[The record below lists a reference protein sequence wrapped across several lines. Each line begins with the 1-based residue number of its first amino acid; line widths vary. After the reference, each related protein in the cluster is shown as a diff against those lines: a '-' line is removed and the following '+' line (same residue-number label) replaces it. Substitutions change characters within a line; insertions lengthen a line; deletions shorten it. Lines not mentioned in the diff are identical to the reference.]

1 MLRFNRGHG
10 RVVDADKSSKNL
22 VDTKVTYKTKSWYR
36 VSTVTKISVV
46 QIAVEPTNEIAPQ
59 TIQKQQHQQ
68 HQERGHVNDAHKL
81 LRNIRDSRNIYRTE
95 NSWLVD
101 TVNEISVVRTDANN
115 MSEQNTRKR

>member
-1 MLRFNRGHG
+1 MLRLNRDPG
-10 RVVDADKSSKNL
+10 RVVDADKRSRNL
-22 VDTKVTYKTKSWYR
+22 IDMKATDKTKSWYH

-46 QIAVEPTNEIAPQ
+46 QIAVEPTNEIALQ

-81 LRNIRDSRNIYRTE
+81 LRNIRDSRNICRIE

-101 TVNEISVVRTDANN
+101 TVNEISVEKIDANST
-115 MSEQNTRKR
+115 SEQNTRKR